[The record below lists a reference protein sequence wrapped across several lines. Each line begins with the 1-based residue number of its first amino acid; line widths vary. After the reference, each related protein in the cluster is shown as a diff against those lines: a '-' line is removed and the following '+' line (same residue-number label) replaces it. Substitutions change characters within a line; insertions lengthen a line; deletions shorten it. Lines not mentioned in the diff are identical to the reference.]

1 MTPAFFPC
9 AGIPFGDSE
18 LSQMISAASP
28 SIAWTKL
35 PDGAVLFSPETEVYY
50 GLNEVAALVWEILS
64 REPVTVDALCSAVHE
79 SFPDVP
85 RNQINGD
92 VVDLV
97 TELQNNGLA
106 KIAPSESAA

>member
-1 MTPAFFPC
+1 V
-9 AGIPFGDSE
+9 
-18 LSQMISAASP
+18 SQMISAASP

-79 SFPDVP
+79 SFPEVP